1 MTRALKALALATTVC
16 LATVLPAAANN
27 YGHRGGGSDEA
38 VIFKHPEFRG
48 SALAVD
54 GPVYNLRNL
63 GFNDTVS
70 SIDVRGAWEVCVDPD
85 FRGRCV
91 VIDRPEG
98 HLSSI
103 RMNDNISSMRPLNGT
118 PRRISNRRD
127 DRYGGRDHRD
137 RRGHGN
143 YHSHNQGIE
152 GRRTVFFPRPKD
164 AYGDRIPVGRGNA
177 NQFCREMGLGKVVYA
192 DRGRRNL
199 TDVLCSK

>member
-1 MTRALKALALATTVC
+1 MTRALKALALIATVC
-16 LATVLPAAANN
+16 VATALPAAANN
-27 YGHRGGGSDEA
+27 GSRGGNSDA

-48 SALAVD
+48 SALSID
-54 GPVYNLRNL
+54 GPVYNLREL

-91 VIDRPEG
+91 VIDGPTS
-98 HLSSI
+98 HLSQI
-103 RMNDNISSMRPLNGT
+103 RMNDNISSMRPLNGNA
-118 PRRISNRRD
+118 RRVNSRRD
-127 DRYGGRDHRD
+127 RDYGNGQRGR
-137 RRGHGN
+137 GN
-143 YHSHNQGIE
+143 HQSHNQGLQ
-152 GRRTVFFPRPKD
+152 GRQTVFFPRPLD

-177 NQFCREMGLGKVVYA
+177 SQFCRDMGLGQAVYA

>member
-1 MTRALKALALATTVC
+1 MTRALKALALVATVC
-16 LATVLPAAANN
+16 VATALPAAAN
-27 YGHRGGGSDEA
+27 YGTRGGDA

-54 GPVYNLRNL
+54 GPIYNLREL

-70 SIDVRGAWEVCVDPD
+70 SIDVSGAWEVCVDPD

-91 VIDRPEG
+91 IIDGPTA
-98 HLSSI
+98 HLSPL

-118 PRRISNRRD
+118 PRRVNNRRN
-127 DRYGGRDHRD
+127 RDHD
-137 RRGHGN
+137 YGQRGRGGN
-143 YHSHNQGIE
+143 YHAHNQGVD
-152 GRRTVFFPRPKD
+152 GRHTVFFPRPRD

-177 NQFCREMGLGKVVYA
+177 KQFCREMGLGQVVYA

-199 TDVLCSK
+199 TDVLCAK

>member
-16 LATVLPAAANN
+16 LAAVLPAAANN

-38 VIFKHPEFRG
+38 VIFKHPEVRG

-91 VIDRPEG
+91 VSDRPEG
-98 HLSSI
+98 HLSRI
-103 RMNDNISSMRPLNGT
+103 RMNDNISSLRPLNGNS
-118 PRRISNRRD
+118 RRVGDRRD
-127 DRYGGRDHRD
+127 NHRDGRGNRDH
-137 RRGHGN
+137 RGHGN
-143 YHSHNQGIE
+143 YHSHNQGIQ
-152 GRRTVFFPRPKD
+152 GLHTVFFPRPRD

-177 NQFCREMGLGKVVYA
+177 NQFCREMGL
-192 DRGRRNL
+192 
-199 TDVLCSK
+199 